1 MKNIRNI
8 LDLKHKK
15 SIRLGLLLISTLLI
29 ISASALVYAT
39 MIYEKALDVGNTGGV
54 TTASGSAA
62 SAEVTLIPAAIVMLA
77 VAAVV
82 VGLGVFGLL
91 REASRHVSNV
101 PGGQG
106 SSPTGPV
113 SMSPDLPLH
122 LPSTQGEVWE
132 ESPSKEESEG

>member
-62 SAEVTLIPAAIVMLA
+62 SAEVTLIPAAMVMLA
-77 VAAVV
+77 VAVVV

-101 PGGQG
+101 PGGRG
-106 SSPTGPV
+106 APGIG
-113 SMSPDLPLH
+113 LPLH
-122 LPSTQGEVWE
+122 LPSVPGEEWE
-132 ESPSKEESEG
+132 ESPSKEEGEE